1 MTKNISMREWEA
13 LSAYLDEQLPAKER
27 ARLETRLN
35 QAPELR
41 SALEDLRRT
50 RSVLRSQP
58 QVRAPRNFTLTPDMV
73 GLKSRPVRRA
83 PAYPFFRFASA
94 LAGFLFL
101 LVLVGDLTGL
111 PARLGIGGSTQPA
124 QVAMA
129 PAAPF
134 ANTLGAS
141 EAYPEASQAAAQ
153 APMAESQMK
162 VPPQTPTPGPA
173 STAEAPRAIMPVHPT
188 QQSELPLIT
197 GGGGLPPTASATQ
210 APPAEEIAIAP
221 PSTSVADQAYP
232 AGSQPAASQA
242 SEAQPGG
249 ISPLRAVEIGLALL
263 AVGSGLLAFYLRR
276 AGSA

>member
-13 LSAYLDEQLPAKER
+13 LSAYLDDQLSAKER

-35 QAPELR
+35 QAAELR

-50 RSVLRSQP
+50 RAVLRSQP
-58 QVRAPRNFTLTPDMV
+58 RVRAPRNFTLTPDMV
-73 GLKSRPVRRA
+73 GIKSRPVRRA

-111 PARLGIGGSTQPA
+111 PARLGIGGTTQPA

-153 APMAESQMK
+153 APMAES
-162 VPPQTPTPGPA
+162 
-173 STAEAPRAIMPVHPT
+173 T

-210 APPAEEIAIAP
+210 APPAEAIAIAP

-232 AGSQPAASQA
+232 AGSQPAANQA
-242 SEAQPGG
+242 SDAQPGG
-249 ISPLRAVEIGLALL
+249 ISTVRAVEIVLALL

-276 AGSA
+276 AGSV

>member
-50 RSVLRSQP
+50 RAVLRSQP
-58 QVRAPRNFTLTPDMV
+58 RVRAPRNFTLTPDMV
-73 GLKSRPVRRA
+73 GLKARPVRRA
-83 PAYPFFRFASA
+83 SAYPFFRLASA
-94 LAGFLFL
+94 LTGFLFL
-101 LVLVGDLTGL
+101 LVLVGDITGL
-111 PARLGIGGSTQPA
+111 PARLGFGGATQPA

-129 PAAPF
+129 PAAAPF
-134 ANTLGAS
+134 ANTLVANQ
-141 EAYPEASQAAAQ
+141 AYPAATQPAAQ
-153 APMAESQMK
+153 APLMQSQMT
-162 VPPQTPTPGPA
+162 VPQTPTPGPA
-173 STAEAPRAIMPVHPT
+173 ATVVPPRAAMPVHPT
-188 QQSELPLIT
+188 PQGELPLIAS
-197 GGGGLPPTASATQ
+197 GGSPPTSSVTEAPLAEVVTSA
-210 APPAEEIAIAP
+210 
-221 PSTSVADQAYP
+221 PSSTGAADQAYP

-249 ISPLRAVEIGLALL
+249 PSPIRAVEIVLAFL
-263 AVGSGLLAFYLRR
+263 AVGSGLLAFFLRR

>member
-1 MTKNISMREWEA
+1 MTKNISMREWET

-27 ARLETRLN
+27 ARLETRLS

-50 RSVLRSQP
+50 RAVLRSQP
-58 QVRAPRNFTLTPDMV
+58 RVRAPRNFTLTPDMV
-73 GLKSRPVRRA
+73 GIKPKPARRA

-111 PARLGIGGSTQPA
+111 PARLGIGGPAQPA

-129 PAAPF
+129 PAAAPF

-141 EAYPEASQAAAQ
+141 EAYPEATQAAPLAQ
-153 APMAESQMK
+153 SQLKAPQ
-162 VPPQTPTPGPA
+162 QTPTPGPA
-173 STAEAPRAIMPVHPT
+173 STSELPRGVMPVHPT
-188 QQSELPLIT
+188 PQSELPLIT
-197 GGGGLPPTASATQ
+197 GGGGLPPTASATP
-210 APPAEEIAIAP
+210 APPAEAATMASS
-221 PSTSVADQAYP
+221 STGAADQAYP
-232 AGSQPAASQA
+232 AASQA
-242 SEAQPGG
+242 SQAQPGG
-249 ISPLRAVEIGLALL
+249 ISPIRATEIVLALL
-263 AVGSGLLAFYLRR
+263 AMVSGLLAFFLRR